1 MSAPVP
7 VCYSD
12 IGKSASDL
20 LGKDYPVGTIKL
32 ESKTAAPNGV
42 SFILSG
48 HKDLKT
54 GGISGE
60 FKSKY
65 NYPKKGFLFTG
76 TWTTNNS
83 LNAQVELD
91 NNLAK
96 GLKLDLNTNLQLT
109 TGNKNIKGGLIFKQ
123 PGFHT
128 KLYADLLEGPVF
140 HGDVVIAHEGFLI
153 GGEAFYNVSD
163 GNVSRYGVSTG
174 YTAPEYNITLKATNS
189 MAAYELLYYHRVH
202 PDIEAGAKARW
213 DTTTSSDNSINME
226 IGTKYFLD
234 RNTFVKAKIDKF
246 GRLGLGY
253 TQALRPGVKISIGGS
268 FETSKLSTNSHRIG
282 VSFNLES

>member
-12 IGKSASDL
+12 IGKFASDL
-20 LGKDYPVGTIKL
+20 LGKDYPIGTIKL
-32 ESKTAAPNGV
+32 ESKSTAPNGV
-42 SFILSG
+42 SFTLLG
-48 HKDLKT
+48 QKDLKS
-54 GGISGE
+54 GGINGE

-65 NYPKKGFLFTG
+65 SYPKKGFTFTG
-76 TWTTNNS
+76 SWTTYNN

-96 GLKLDLNTNLQLT
+96 GLKLDLTSSLSLSRGSRNV
-109 TGNKNIKGGLIFKQ
+109 KGGVIFKQ

-128 KLYADLLEGPVF
+128 KLYVDVLKGPEF
-140 HGDVVIAHEGFLI
+140 QGDVVIGHEGFLI
-153 GGEAFYNVSD
+153 GGEAVYDVSD
-163 GNVSRYGVSTG
+163 GKVTRYGVSTG
-174 YTAPEYNITLKATNS
+174 FTAPEYNITLKATNS
-189 MAAYELLYYHRVH
+189 MATYELLYYHRVH
-202 PDIEAGAKARW
+202 SDIEAGVKAKW
-213 DTTTSSDNSINME
+213 DTTLNDNSVNME

-234 RNTFVKAKIDKF
+234 RNTFIKAKIDNF

-268 FETSKLSTNSHRIG
+268 FETSKLSENVHRVG